1 MIHQTKTLITDS
13 TDPYLNLAVEEALL
27 NSLLPNECIFYLWQ
41 NANTVV
47 IGRNQNAYKEC
58 RTDNLQ
64 ADGGF
69 LARRLSGGGS
79 VYHDLGNL
87 NFTFLANAADFD
99 VARQLSVILR
109 ALEEFGI
116 YAEKSGRNDI
126 SIHERKFSGNAFYQH
141 KERCFHHGT
150 ILVDVDMSKMNAYLQ
165 VSADKL
171 RSHSVESVRS
181 RVVNLKELNPAIAI
195 PPLRLALLRA
205 FEELYG
211 REAIPLT
218 LRDLKQEEISVLR
231 EKYASPEWLYGKH
244 MQADYSFGRRFS
256 WGEVEFCFHI
266 QGESIAD
273 VRVYSDAMDAEVMG
287 VFAHNLRGVPF
298 RAKAILEAVSAA
310 TEEAGPA
317 MIVDIHSLINDQDI
331 WKQ

>member
-1 MIHQTKTLITDS
+1 MIHQTKTLVTGS
-13 TDPYLNLAVEEALL
+13 TDPYLNLAVEEYLL
-27 NSLLPNECIFYLWQ
+27 NGLLPDECIFYLWQ
-41 NANTVV
+41 NAKTVV

-58 RTDNLQ
+58 RTDKLH

-87 NFTFLANAADFD
+87 NFTFLANEADFD

-109 ALEEFGI
+109 ALEDYGI

-126 SIHERKFSGNAFYQH
+126 SINERKFSGNAFYQH
-141 KERCFHHGT
+141 KERCYHHGT

-181 RVVNLKELNPAIAI
+181 RVINLKELNPAIDI
-195 PPLRLALLRA
+195 PSVRLSLLRA
-205 FEELYG
+205 FEEIYG
-211 REAIPLT
+211 RAAIPLDI
-218 LRDLKQEEISVLR
+218 RELKQEEISVLR
-231 EKYASPEWLYGKH
+231 EKYASAEWLYGER

-256 WGEVEFCFHI
+256 WGEVEFLFRI
-266 QGESIAD
+266 RGESIAD
-273 VRVYSDAMDAEVMG
+273 VRIFSDAMDAEVMG
-287 VFAHNLRGVPF
+287 LFADNLRGVPF
-298 RAKAILEAVSAA
+298 RAQAVHEAVSAA
-310 TEEAGPA
+310 AEEAGPA
-317 MIVDIHSLINDQDI
+317 MIADIHALINDQDI
-331 WKQ
+331 WKH